1 MQFSG
6 DDGREAFGLKRRRT
20 LGWGFVKSGNG
31 MSGVLSLAG
40 EVSVHVLTFRALLLL
55 AKFVRIL

>member
-20 LGWGFVKSGNG
+20 LGWGSGNG